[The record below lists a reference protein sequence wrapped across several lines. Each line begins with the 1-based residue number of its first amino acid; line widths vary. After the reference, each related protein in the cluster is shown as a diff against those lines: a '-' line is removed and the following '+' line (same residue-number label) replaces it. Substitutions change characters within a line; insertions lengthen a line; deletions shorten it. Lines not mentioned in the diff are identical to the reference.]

1 MRAALARGVK
11 GVLWVNLKAVRPDF
25 TRINAIIS
33 RARSRWPQLYLA
45 NWNKYS
51 RGHPGWF
58 WPKSDGGDGIHLT
71 TAGAVGLVR
80 LVRRGI
86 PRAAEG
92 ARTAPAAATVAFDY
106 PAGRDAAAGALVVPP
121 PVPAADV
128 QAVADS
134 PPVGS
139 NLGGSGDSAG
149 LPGFLPFA
157 GGAALMLFLVFV
169 TALAARRRFS

>member
-1 MRAALARGVK
+1 MGSSGVK
-11 GVLWVNLKAVRPDF
+11 GVVWVNLKAVRPDY
-25 TRINAIIS
+25 TRINRTIN
-33 RARSRWPQLYLA
+33 RAQNRWPQLYLA

-51 RGHPGWF
+51 RGHPAWF

-71 TAGAVGLVR
+71 TRGAVNLVR
-80 LVRRGI
+80 LVRAWI

-92 ARTAPAAATVAFDY
+92 ARTAPAPATVAFDY
-106 PAGRDAAAGALVVPP
+106 PAGRDAAAGAIVVPP

-128 QAVADS
+128 QAVANS

-149 LPGFLPFA
+149 LPSFLPFA
-157 GGAALMLFLVFV
+157 GGAALMLFLVSV
-169 TALAARRRFS
+169 TALAARRR